1 MSDVTM
7 LPVANRLPV
16 VAGDLTSASARQEP
30 RSDPHATA
38 YSASPTNM
46 TSGKLVDRFGRVHR
60 SLRVSVIDACNI
72 RCQYCMP
79 ATAVQ
84 FLPRDR
90 LLSFDH
96 IERFVRTAVAMGIN
110 KVRLTGGEPLLR
122 PELHSLV
129 ARLRAIDGLQQLALT
144 TNGMLLA
151 NQIDSLVSA
160 GLQRINISLDTLS
173 EPTFK
178 QLTRRE
184 GLDRVLA
191 GIEATGRFPQLEL
204 KLNTLVLRDVNL
216 DDIYDLVDFAKQ
228 RQCTLRFIEFMPLD
242 SDRQWSQTRMVCG
255 DELRCLLSE
264 RFGPLLRCSEV
275 DPSQPS
281 SDYQFASG
289 GGRVGFIDSVS
300 QPFCA
305 GCDRLRLTADGKLRN
320 CLFGRDE
327 WDVGDVL
334 RKEPFDSGALQAL
347 LVTGTLAKHAAHG
360 IDSPDFQPP
369 ERAMYQIGG

>member
-1 MSDVTM
+1 MSDATA
-7 LPVANRLPV
+7 LPVANRLPI
-16 VAGDLTSASARQEP
+16 VASDSSPSAARQES
-30 RSDPHATA
+30 RA
-38 YSASPTNM
+38 ASHTTTQSTNPTN
-46 TSGKLVDRFGRVHR
+46 TASGQLVDRFGRVHR

-79 ATAVQ
+79 AVGVQ
-84 FLPRDR
+84 FLPRSL

-96 IERFVRTAVAMGIN
+96 IERFVRTAVALGIS

-144 TNGMLLA
+144 TNGMLLD
-151 NQIDSLVSA
+151 NQIESLVSA

-173 EPTFK
+173 EPTFR

-184 GLDRVLA
+184 GLGRVLA
-191 GIEATGRFPQLEL
+191 GIEATRRFPQLEL
-204 KLNTLVLRDVNL
+204 RLNSLVLRDVNL
-216 DDIYDLVDFAKQ
+216 GDIYDLVDFAQQ

-242 SDRQWSQTRMVCG
+242 SDRQWSQTRMVRG
-255 DELRCLLSE
+255 DELRCLLAE
-264 RFGPLLRCSEV
+264 RFGPLLRCAAV

-281 SDYQFASG
+281 SDYQFANG

-327 WDVGDVL
+327 WDVGEVL
-334 RKEPFDSGALQAL
+334 RKEPFDSRALQAL
-347 LVTGTLAKHAAHG
+347 LCAGTLAKHAAHG
-360 IDSPDFQPP
+360 IDAPDFQPP

>member
-1 MSDVTM
+1 MSDATPVTNH
-7 LPVANRLPV
+7 LPIVS
-16 VAGDLTSASARQEP
+16 GDSTSAAARQTLCSVP
-30 RSDPHATA
+30 MSTPNWALQT
-38 YSASPTNM
+38 SAAP
-46 TSGKLVDRFGRVHR
+46 GKLVDRFGRVHR

-79 ATAVQ
+79 ATGVQ
-84 FLPRDR
+84 FLPRER
-90 LLSFDH
+90 LLEFDH

-122 PELHSLV
+122 PELHDLV

-173 EPTFK
+173 EPTFR
-178 QLTRRE
+178 QLTRRD

-191 GIEATGRFPQLEL
+191 GIEAARRFPQLEL
-204 KLNTLVLRDVNL
+204 RLNALVLRDVNL
-216 DDIYDLVDFAKQ
+216 DDVFDLVDFAQQ

-242 SDRQWSQTRMVCG
+242 SDRQWSQARMVSG
-255 DELRCLLSE
+255 NELRSLLAG
-264 RFGPLLRCSEV
+264 RFGPLRRCSAV

-281 SDYQFASG
+281 SDYEFIKG
-289 GGRVGFIDSVS
+289 DGRVGFIDSVS

-305 GCDRLRLTADGKLRN
+305 GCDRLRLTADGNLRN

-327 WDVGDVL
+327 WDVGKVL
-334 RKEPFDSGALQAL
+334 RMEPFDSCALQTIL
-347 LVTGTLAKHAAHG
+347 STGTLAKRAAHG

>member
-1 MSDVTM
+1 MHDATG
-7 LPVANRLPV
+7 LPVANRLPLAACDGST
-16 VAGDLTSASARQEP
+16 VASRQASQSAS
-30 RSDPHATA
+30 S
-38 YSASPTNM
+38 SAIRTNP

-79 ATAVQ
+79 ATGVQ
-84 FLPRDR
+84 FLPREQ
-90 LLSFDH
+90 LLGFDH
-96 IERFVRTAVAMGIN
+96 IERFVRTAAEMGIN

-129 ARLRAIDGLQQLALT
+129 ARLCAIDGLQQLALT

-173 EPTFK
+173 EPNFRK
-178 QLTRRE
+178 LTRRD

-191 GIEATGRFPQLEL
+191 GIEAARGYPQLEL
-204 KLNTLVLRDVNL
+204 KLNALVLRDVNL
-216 DDIYDLVDFAKQ
+216 DDIYDLVEFAQQ

-242 SDRQWSQTRMVCG
+242 SDRKWSQARMVG
-255 DELRCLLSE
+255 GAELRSLLAS
-264 RFGPLLRCSEV
+264 RFGPLLRCADV

-281 SDYQFASG
+281 SDYQFTNG
-289 GGRVGFIDSVS
+289 GSRVGFIDSVS
-300 QPFCA
+300 KPFCA

-327 WDVGDVL
+327 WDVGEVL
-334 RKEPFDSGALQAL
+334 RGEPFDSNALQAL
-347 LVTGTLAKHAAHG
+347 LCTGTLAKHAAHG